1 MNKDILIKER
11 EIAIRIVN
19 FIHTY
24 YLKTKLD
31 DIHDLYIES
40 LYNLWRID
48 DELEEKDGVE
58 NDEI

>member
-1 MNKDILIKER
+1 MNKEFLLKER

-24 YLKTKLD
+24 YLKTRLD
-31 DIHDLYIES
+31 DIHDLYIEA

-48 DELEEKDGVE
+48 DELDKLDGD
-58 NDEI
+58 NL

>member
-1 MNKDILIKER
+1 MSKEELLKER

-24 YLKTKLD
+24 YLKTQLD
-31 DIHDLYIES
+31 DIHDLYIEA

-48 DELEEKDGVE
+48 DEL
-58 NDEI
+58 DEMEDVNL

>member
-1 MNKDILIKER
+1 MSKEDLLKER

-24 YLKTKLD
+24 FLKTQLD
-31 DIHDLYIES
+31 DIHDLYIEA

-48 DELEEKDGVE
+48 DEL
-58 NDEI
+58 DEMEDVNL

>member
-1 MNKDILIKER
+1 MSKEHLLKER

-24 YLKTKLD
+24 YLKTLLD

-48 DELEEKDGVE
+48 DELESIEGD
-58 NDEI
+58 NL

>member
-1 MNKDILIKER
+1 MSKEDLLKER
-11 EIAIRIVN
+11 EIAIRIVS

-24 YLKTKLD
+24 YLKTQLD

-48 DELEEKDGVE
+48 DELEIIEGD
-58 NDEI
+58 NL

>member
-1 MNKDILIKER
+1 MSKEQLLKER

-24 YLKTKLD
+24 YLKTLLD
-31 DIHDLYIES
+31 DIHDLYIEA

-48 DELEEKDGVE
+48 DELELIEGD
-58 NDEI
+58 NL

>member
-1 MNKDILIKER
+1 MSKEDLLKER

-24 YLKTKLD
+24 YLKTQLD

-48 DELEEKDGVE
+48 DEL
-58 NDEI
+58 DELEDVRL

>member
-1 MNKDILIKER
+1 MSKEYLLKER

-19 FIHTY
+19 FIHIY
-24 YLKTKLD
+24 YLKTRLD

-48 DELEEKDGVE
+48 DELDEMDGD
-58 NDEI
+58 NL

>member
-1 MNKDILIKER
+1 MNKEFLLKER

-24 YLKTKLD
+24 YLKTKLE

-40 LYNLWRID
+40 LYNLWRIED
-48 DELEEKDGVE
+48 ELDEMDELEGD
-58 NDEI
+58 NL

>member
-1 MNKDILIKER
+1 MSKEDLLKER

-24 YLKTKLD
+24 YLKTQLD

-40 LYNLWRID
+40 LYNLWRIE
-48 DELEEKDGVE
+48 DEL
-58 NDEI
+58 DEMEDDNL

>member
-1 MNKDILIKER
+1 MNKEHLLKER

-19 FIHTY
+19 FIHIY
-24 YLKTKLD
+24 YLKTQLD

-48 DELEEKDGVE
+48 DELDKLEDDKL
-58 NDEI
+58 

>member
-1 MNKDILIKER
+1 MSKEDLLKER

-24 YLKTKLD
+24 YLKTQLD

-48 DELEEKDGVE
+48 DEL
-58 NDEI
+58 DEMEDVNL